1 MCRRKYHP
9 CPGHTAPTGPC
20 LATRQ
25 ASTPPPLL
33 ALPAPPVPPV
43 GPTEPPVPHT
53 PPTAPTLPAA
63 VHVEVHASDGDVS
76 RGEKPAAKVWK
87 ING

>member
-25 ASTPPPLL
+25 ASTPPLL